1 MPPDPTKGG
10 AIAQP
15 LLESGHRASL
25 STSPPCTTPMKTHPI
40 EAAIGLFLIVC
51 WAVAVLALAVIDLIR
66 QAPAPAP
73 APAPI
78 EAPAPA
84 PAPSPIVPA
93 APIAAAPVLPVEQV
107 LQLHAAGLSQRAI
120 ASRLCLTRSRVRK
133 VLATATLC
141 AS

>member
-1 MPPDPTKGG
+1 MPSDPTKGG

-51 WAVAVLALAVIDLIR
+51 WAVAVLALTVIDLIR

-73 APAPI
+73 ASAPI

-84 PAPSPIVPA
+84 PALIRSMPA
-93 APIAAAPVLPVEQV
+93 APIAAVPLLPAEQV
-107 LQLHAAGLSQRAI
+107 LQLRAAGLSQRAI
-120 ASRLCLTRSRVRK
+120 ASRLSLSRARVRQ

>member
-1 MPPDPTKGG
+1 
-10 AIAQP
+10 
-15 LLESGHRASL
+15 
-25 STSPPCTTPMKTHPI
+25 MKTHPI
-40 EAAIGLFLIVC
+40 EAAIGLLLIVC
-51 WAVAVLALAVIDLIR
+51 WAVAVLALTVIDLIR

-93 APIAAAPVLPVEQV
+93 TRIAAVPLLPAEQV
-107 LQLHAAGLSQRAI
+107 LQLRAAGLSQRAI
-120 ASRLCLTRSRVRK
+120 ASRLSLSRSRVRQ
-133 VLATATLC
+133 VLATATPC